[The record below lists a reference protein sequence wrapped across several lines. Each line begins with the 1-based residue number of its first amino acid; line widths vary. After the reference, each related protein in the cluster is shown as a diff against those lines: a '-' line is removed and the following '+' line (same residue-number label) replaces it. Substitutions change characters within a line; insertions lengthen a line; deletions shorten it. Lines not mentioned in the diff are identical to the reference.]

1 MSKWIPVTERMPE
14 VGQMVLVTLKSKRSD
29 RIGHVDADYWKADG
43 EDDWYYFKEDVLAW
57 MPLPDPYRE
66 DETND

>member
-29 RIGHVDADYWKADG
+29 RIGQVDSDYWKADG
-43 EDDWYYFKEDVLAW
+43 EDDWYYFQDDVLAW
-57 MPLPDPYRE
+57 MPLPDPYKE
-66 DETND
+66 DDTNG

>member
-29 RIGHVDADYWKADG
+29 RIGQVDADYWKTDG

-57 MPLPDPYRE
+57 MPLPDPYKE
-66 DETND
+66 DNANG

>member
-29 RIGHVDADYWKADG
+29 RIGQVDADYWRADG
-43 EDDWYYFKEDVLAW
+43 EKDWYYFQDDVLAW
-57 MPLPDPYRE
+57 MPLPDPYKDGDANE
-66 DETND
+66 